1 MAIMD
6 LLDIS
11 VLYVEDEKISRDAI
25 TKFLC
30 SKVKN
35 VYVAADGEE
44 GLEKFIKH
52 RPDMVLADVFIPKM
66 NGLEL
71 IEKIKEIDNHVITIF
86 ISGYSEAENILN
98 AIEKGVNAFLIK
110 PIRRKKLLQE
120 VEKFAK
126 IILLGKKIKQEEIE
140 RKKAEQ
146 ALVESEHKFRAI
158 TESAYDAIVMINKKN
173 EITYWNSA
181 AVEIFDYSK
190 KDVLGKNLYEKIAPA
205 KYKQDFFDAFAK
217 IRKTKED
224 HTKGKTLELI
234 AKKKD
239 GAEFPLELSVSSVNI
254 ENEWH
259 TIAILRDIS
268 FRKNAEQKI
277 KRQHE
282 ELEQEIEVAS
292 SVQSY
297 MLPNWMVKGD
307 EVIFTSTYAPSRKL
321 GGDLL
326 DIIQISDDRYVA
338 YVADISGHGVQ
349 AAILMTAVKS
359 TISMI
364 IEAAKEKL
372 ELSLI
377 LNRLNDILSK
387 RLFDINFLTI
397 ILCLVDLKK
406 NTITYYNAGHP
417 PIILYDIQNG
427 KATILSEKGSIP
439 IGWNEDY
446 AFPPEEEDVFK
457 INENMVIFL
466 YTDGIFECYNKS
478 GEQLGIDGFAKFIS
492 NNIHNFNSIILPQKI
507 KKKLIELD
515 YDISS
520 DDFTLMT
527 IRKIP
532 QEKKGEIKRSFVL
545 KALLE
550 KAGEVAINCEQFIYE
565 KFHDRKFASHIELIV
580 DEFLNN
586 IIRHGLMSKSDSM
599 IMIQLAED
607 NELKLTIWDKG
618 KDWSLPPF
626 REDGKYFPD
635 EKLLDELG
643 RGIFV
648 IYTIASEVI
657 KQRFGEINET
667 VIKIPYR
674 KQ

>member
-1 MAIMD
+1 MD

-11 VLYVEDEKISRDAI
+11 ILYVEDEKISRDAI

-30 SKVKN
+30 SMVKN
-35 VYVAADGEE
+35 VYVATDGEE
-44 GLEKFIKH
+44 GLDKFIKH
-52 RPDMVLADVFIPKM
+52 RPDMVLTDVFIPKM

-71 IEKIKEIDNHVITIF
+71 IDKIKQIDNQVITIF
-86 ISGYSEAENILN
+86 ISGYSEAENILS

-126 IILLGKKIKQEEIE
+126 TILLEKKIKQEEIE

-146 ALVESEHKFRAI
+146 ALTESEQKFRAI

-181 AVEIFDYSK
+181 AVDIFNYSK
-190 KDVLGKNLYEKIAPA
+190 KDVLGKNIFDKIAPA
-205 KYKQDFFDAFAK
+205 KFKQDFSDAFAK

-224 HTKGKTLELI
+224 HSKGKTLELI

-239 GAEFPLELSVSSVNI
+239 GSEFSLELSVSSVNI

-259 TIAILRDIS
+259 TIGILRDIS
-268 FRKNAEQKI
+268 FRKNAEEKI
-277 KRQHE
+277 RKQHE

-307 EVIFTSTYAPSRKL
+307 EIIFTSTYAPSRKL

-326 DIIQISDDRYVA
+326 DIIQISDSKYVA

-372 ELSLI
+372 ELTLI

-417 PIILYDIQNG
+417 PIILYDIRNG
-427 KATILSEKGSIP
+427 KAKILSEKGSIP

-446 AFPPEEEDVFK
+446 AFPPEEEDVIK
-457 INENMVIFL
+457 IDENMVIFL

-492 NNIHNFNSIILPQKI
+492 NNIHDFNSIILPQKI
-507 KKKLIELD
+507 KKKLIDLD

-532 QEKKGEIKRSFVL
+532 QEKKDEIKRSFVL

-550 KAGEVAINCEQFIYE
+550 KAGEVAINCEQFIYD

-607 NELKLTIWDKG
+607 NELELTIWDKG
-618 KDWSLPPF
+618 KDWTLPPV

-635 EKLLDELG
+635 EKLLDESG

-648 IYTIASEVI
+648 IYTIASEVT

-667 VIKIPYR
+667 VIKIPYK

>member
-1 MAIMD
+1 MD

-11 VLYVEDEKISRDAI
+11 VLYVEDEQISRKEI
-25 TKFLC
+25 TKFLTSC
-30 SKVKN
+30 VKT

-44 GLEKFIKH
+44 GLAKFIKYK
-52 RPDMVLADVFIPKM
+52 PDMVLADVFIPKI

-71 IEKIKEIDNHVITIF
+71 IEKIKQIDNHVITIF
-86 ISGYSEAENILN
+86 ISGYSEPDNILN

-110 PIRRKKLLQE
+110 PIRKKKLFQE
-120 VEKFAK
+120 IEKFAK
-126 IILLGKKIKQEEIE
+126 TILLEKKIEQEEIE
-140 RKKAEQ
+140 RKKAEK
-146 ALVESEHKFRAI
+146 ALMVSEHKFRAI
-158 TESAYDAIVMINKKN
+158 TESAHDAIVMINDN
-173 EITYWNSA
+173 DEITYWNSA
-181 AVEIFDYSK
+181 AVDIFDYSK
-190 KDVLGKNLYEKIAPA
+190 KDVLGKNLYEKIAPT
-205 KYKQDFFDAFAK
+205 KYKQEFLDAFIK
-217 IRKTKED
+217 IRKSKEA
-224 HTKGKTLELI
+224 HSSGKTLELI
-234 AKKKD
+234 AKKKN
-239 GAEFPLELSVSSVNI
+239 GSEFPLELSVSTVNI

-268 FRKNAEQKI
+268 FRKDAEQKI
-277 KRQHE
+277 KLQHE
-282 ELEQEIEVAS
+282 ELKQEIEVAS

-326 DIIQISDDRYVA
+326 DIIQISKSRYVA

-372 ELSLI
+372 ELTLI

-387 RLFDINFLTI
+387 KLFDINFLTI

-417 PIILYDIQNG
+417 PIILYDIRNG

-439 IGWNEDY
+439 IGWHEDY
-446 AFPPEEEDVFK
+446 TFPPEEKDVFK

-492 NNIHNFNSIILPQKI
+492 NNIHDFNSIILPQKI
-507 KKKLIELD
+507 KKKLIDLD

-532 QEKKGEIKRSFVL
+532 QEKRTDIKRSFVL

-550 KAGEVAINCEQFIYE
+550 KAGEVAINSEQFIYE
-565 KFHDRKFASHIELIV
+565 KFNDKKFASHVELIV

-586 IIRHGLMSKSDSM
+586 IIRHGLMSKSDS
-599 IMIQLAED
+599 IILIQLAND
-607 NELKLTIWDKG
+607 NELELTIWDKG
-618 KDWSLPPF
+618 KDWTLPAI
-626 REDGKYFPD
+626 RENGRYFPD
-635 EKLLDELG
+635 EKLLDEAG
-643 RGIFV
+643 RGLFV
-648 IYTIASEVI
+648 IYTIASKVT
-657 KQRFGEINET
+657 KQRYGEINET
-667 VIKIPYR
+667 VIKIPYK